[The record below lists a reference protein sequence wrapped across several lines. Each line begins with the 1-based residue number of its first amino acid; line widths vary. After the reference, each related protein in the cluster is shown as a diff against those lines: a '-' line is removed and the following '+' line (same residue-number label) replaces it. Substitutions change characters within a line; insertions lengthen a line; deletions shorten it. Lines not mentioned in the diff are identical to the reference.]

1 MSVLH
6 GEDGGRCGETVVRLY
21 VLMNK
26 FGCLTTHLNIIKY
39 ARETRKV
46 ISKTASFNSKGD
58 PIKWAGNFLV
68 THLGVKYLSIVLMT
82 LIAAVFIS

>member
-26 FGCLTTHLNIIKY
+26 FGCLTTHLNLIN

-68 THLGVKYLSIVLMT
+68 THLGVTYLSIVLMT

>member
-26 FGCLTTHLNIIKY
+26 FGCLTTHLNLIN
-39 ARETRKV
+39 ARETGKV

>member
-1 MSVLH
+1 MSVLKW
-6 GEDGGRCGETVVRLY
+6 GGWGSSGETVVRLY

-26 FGCLTTHLNIIKY
+26 FGCLTTHLNLIN

-68 THLGVKYLSIVLMT
+68 THLGVTYLSIVLMT

>member
-6 GEDGGRCGETVVRLY
+6 GEDGGRCGETVARLY

-26 FGCLTTHLNIIKY
+26 FGCLTTHLNLIN

>member
-1 MSVLH
+1 MSVLN

-26 FGCLTTHLNIIKY
+26 FGCLTTHLNLIN

>member
-6 GEDGGRCGETVVRLY
+6 GEDGGRCGETVASLY
-21 VLMNK
+21 VSMNK
-26 FGCLTTHLNIIKY
+26 FGCLTTHLNLIN

-58 PIKWAGNFLV
+58 QIKLAGNFLV

>member
-26 FGCLTTHLNIIKY
+26 FGCLTTHLNLIN

>member
-26 FGCLTTHLNIIKY
+26 FGCLTTHLNLIN

-58 PIKWAGNFLV
+58 PIIWAGNFLV

>member
-1 MSVLH
+1 M
-6 GEDGGRCGETVVRLY
+6 RLY

-26 FGCLTTHLNIIKY
+26 FGCLTTHLNLINV
-39 ARETRKV
+39 RETRKV

-68 THLGVKYLSIVLMT
+68 THLGVTYLSIVLMT

>member
-26 FGCLTTHLNIIKY
+26 FGCLTTHLNLIN

-46 ISKTASFNSKGD
+46 ISKTESFNSKGD

>member
-1 MSVLH
+1 M
-6 GEDGGRCGETVVRLY
+6 RLY

-26 FGCLTTHLNIIKY
+26 FGCLTTHLNLIN

-46 ISKTASFNSKGD
+46 ISKTVSFNSKGD

-68 THLGVKYLSIVLMT
+68 THLGVTYLSIVLMT

>member
-26 FGCLTTHLNIIKY
+26 FGCLTTHLNLIN

-46 ISKTASFNSKGD
+46 ISKTVSFNSKGD

>member
-26 FGCLTTHLNIIKY
+26 SGCLTTHLNLIN